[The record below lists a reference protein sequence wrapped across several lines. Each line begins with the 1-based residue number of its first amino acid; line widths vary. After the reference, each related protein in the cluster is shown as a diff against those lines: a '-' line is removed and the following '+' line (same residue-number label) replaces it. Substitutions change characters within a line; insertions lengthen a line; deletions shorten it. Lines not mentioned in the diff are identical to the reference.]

1 MMLRIEMNRGHGW
14 ELRAEGPVP
23 AETSTARIEAIQ
35 CPHSA
40 LIDGI
45 EVANVT
51 PGG

>member
-1 MMLRIEMNRGHGW
+1 MMLRTEMNRGHGW
-14 ELRAEGPVP
+14 ELRAEGPP
-23 AETSTARIEAIQ
+23 ETSTARIEAIQ

-45 EVANVT
+45 EVA